1 MYAIVAT
8 GGKQVK
14 VAQGDTIRVEKLEA
28 QVGDTV
34 ELDQVM
40 MLSKDDGAVF
50 DEKGLAKAKVV
61 CTVTRQDRAKKIR
74 VFKMKRRKNYHRT
87 YGHRQPYTELKVEK
101 IMG

>member
-8 GGKQVK
+8 GGKQLK

-34 ELDQVM
+34 ELDQVK
-40 MLSKDDGAVF
+40 MLSKDDGAVM

-61 CTVTRQDRAKKIR
+61 CRVTS
-74 VFKMKRRKNYHRT
+74 
-87 YGHRQPYTELKVEK
+87 
-101 IMG
+101 